1 MMLRGTALLH
11 SYFKTASLL
20 AASAVALSLMGASSA
35 GPLVVPNLPMGHN
48 AAMIYNPGNG
58 DFVGYRIVVDPSG
71 MATAVDG
78 AGRDSSE
85 LQSDVTQ
92 KFFADLAAAGPL
104 DKLPAGD
111 CSSTANADATT
122 VEVNAAVIITWN
134 GKHSPALTCVTDPKA
149 VRILLDATTI
159 QHAIYVQAY
168 RKRTMVTYGGGETYK
183 GEGYD
188 YNAAYNSSGDSG
200 FYIDRFQNASFT
212 YDNFSYDPMSFN
224 LFENDGEFH
233 SNGPFTTFPGTG
245 PEFTNLPYA
254 NPYSGAPEGG
264 IPSIYP
270 FSGGPWSNTGSGSS
284 PFTNSP
290 FGQSP
295 FVGNGAAV
303 YSH

>member
-11 SYFKTASLL
+11 SYFKPASLL
-20 AASAVALSLMGASSA
+20 AASAVALSLMGAYSA
-35 GPLVVPNLPMGHN
+35 GPLVVPTLPMGHN

-71 MATAVDG
+71 KAAAVDG

-111 CSSTANADATT
+111 CSSTATADATT
-122 VEVNAAVIITWN
+122 VEVNAAVIVTWN
-134 GKHSPALTCVTDPKA
+134 GKHTPALTCVTDPRA

-168 RKRTMVTYGGGETYK
+168 RKRTMMTYGGGYTYK
-183 GEGYD
+183 GEGYNQNAAYD
-188 YNAAYNSSGDSG
+188 YNASGDEG
-200 FYIDRFQNASFT
+200 FYIDRFQNASFNF
-212 YDNFSYDPMSFN
+212 DNFASDSMNFS
-224 LFENDGEFH
+224 LFDNEYQAR

-254 NPYSGAPEGG
+254 NPYSGTDLIN
-264 IPSIYP
+264 IPQIWP
-270 FSGGPWSNTGSGSS
+270 FGGGPWSNTGSGAS
-284 PFTNSP
+284 PFSNSP

-295 FVGNGAAV
+295 FAAGP
-303 YSH
+303 